1 MFFIL
6 ILTSIIEMK
15 VIFIIVYITYGGVSL
30 DIQEMLFQFFGGL
43 GIFLFGLKYMG
54 DGLQRSAGDN
64 LRNILNKFT
73 STPLRAILAGILVTA
88 LIQSSSGTTV
98 LTVGL
103 VSAGF
108 MTLKQAIGVIMGA
121 NVGTT
126 VTAFIIGID
135 IGAYSLPILAIG
147 ALLLFFFKNP
157 AVNSIG
163 QIIFGFGGLFYG
175 LELMGAGMAPLEY
188 LPEFRDLMLQLSES
202 PFLGVFAG
210 TGLTLVLQ
218 SSSATIG
225 ILQELYA
232 HGSIALEGALPVLFG
247 NNIGT
252 TITAVLA
259 AIGTSVAAKRTA
271 GAHVI
276 FNLIG
281 TILVM
286 FVLYPFTDLIIYL
299 GSLLNLNPEM
309 QIAFAHGLFNITN
322 VLIQMWFINQ
332 IAALVSKIV
341 PSQEADAKYQGTSLD
356 QTLIQSSP
364 AMALNQAKVEINQ
377 MGQLVLEEFQEM
389 FSYYKKQDE
398 NSKKKTMELEE
409 VVNRTDIEITEYLM
423 LLSNVELPLHNTGDH
438 VVMMDVTKY
447 LERIGDHCES
457 ILKNIREASVAA
469 KNNKKNLDSTEIEKV
484 FYDDDL
490 MSLFKLVQQNIEDTI
505 LAYNEDS
512 YSLAGR
518 VIKREKEVNQL
529 EHAIRE
535 KYIQRLNKGVGIPS
549 DGILFVD
556 IVSNLERISDH
567 TVKIAKHTLGIRYP
581 YQSQK
586 VLRDT
591 AEEVA
596 VEGVTVK

>member
-1 MFFIL
+1 M
-6 ILTSIIEMK
+6 
-15 VIFIIVYITYGGVSL
+15 

-64 LRNILNKFT
+64 LRDILNTFT
-73 STPLRAILAGILVTA
+73 STPLRAILAGIVVTA

-98 LTVGL
+98 LAVGL

-135 IGAYSLPILAIG
+135 IGAYALPILAVG
-147 ALLLFFFKNP
+147 ALLLFFFKKP
-157 AVNSIG
+157 SINSMG
-163 QIIFGFGGLFYG
+163 QIIFGFGALFYG
-175 LELMGAGMAPLEY
+175 LELMGSGMAPLEN
-188 LPEFRDLMLQLSES
+188 LPQFRDLMMQLSDN

-252 TITAVLA
+252 TITAILA

-271 GAHVI
+271 ASHVI
-276 FNLIG
+276 FNLVG
-281 TILVM
+281 TVLVM
-286 FVLYPFTDLIIYL
+286 LVLHPFTEMIIYL
-299 GSLLNLNPEM
+299 GGLLNLNPEM
-309 QIAFAHGLFNITN
+309 QLAFAHGLFNIAN

-332 IAALVSKIV
+332 IADVVCKIV
-341 PSQEADAKYQGTSLD
+341 PNDESELSYENSHLD

-364 AMALNQAKVEINQ
+364 AMALNQAKNEVGQ
-377 MGQLVLEEFQEM
+377 MGQFVLEEFHEM
-389 FSYYKKQDE
+389 FSYYRKQDE
-398 NSKKKTMELEE
+398 KSKENTMKLEE
-409 VVNRTDIEITEYLM
+409 IVNQTDIQITEYLM
-423 LLSNVELPLHNTGDH
+423 LLSNVELPLQNTSEH
-438 VVMMDVTKY
+438 VMMMEITKY

-457 ILKNIREASVAA
+457 ILKNVREAAQAA
-469 KNNKKNLDSTEIEKV
+469 KKNKKSKKNLDNTEREKV
-484 FYDDDL
+484 FYDPDL
-490 MSLFKLVQQNIEDTI
+490 VALFKLVQKNVEDAVS
-505 LAYNEDS
+505 AYKTDS
-512 YSLAGR
+512 FSLAGT
-518 VIKREKEVNQL
+518 VIQREKEVNKL
-529 EHAIRE
+529 EYEIRE
-535 KYIQRLNKGVGIPS
+535 KYIERLNNGVGIPS

-567 TVKIAKHTLGIRYP
+567 SVKIAKHTLGIRYP
-581 YQSQK
+581 HQQQQK
-586 VLRDT
+586 GLFIK
-591 AEEVA
+591 AEETA
-596 VEGVTVK
+596 TLETV

>member
-1 MFFIL
+1 MEGL
-6 ILTSIIEMK
+6 
-15 VIFIIVYITYGGVSL
+15 SL

-64 LRNILNKFT
+64 LREILNKFT
-73 STPLRAILAGILVTA
+73 STPLRAILAGIIVTA

-98 LTVGL
+98 LAVGL

-135 IGAYSLPILAIG
+135 IGAYALPILAVG
-147 ALLLFFFKNP
+147 ALLLFFFKKP
-157 AVNSIG
+157 FINSIG
-163 QIIFGFGGLFYG
+163 QIIFGFGALFYG
-175 LELMGAGMAPLEY
+175 LELMGSGMAPLEN
-188 LPEFRDLMLQLSES
+188 LPEFRTLMIQLSES
-202 PFLGVFAG
+202 PILGVFAG

-252 TITAVLA
+252 TITAILA

-271 GAHVI
+271 ASHVI
-276 FNLIG
+276 FNAVG

-286 FVLYPFTDLIIYL
+286 LVLYPFTHVVIYL
-299 GSLLNLNPEM
+299 GNMLHLNPEM
-309 QIAFAHGLFNITN
+309 QIAFAHGIFNIAN

-332 IAALVSKIV
+332 IAAIVCKII
-341 PSQEADAKYQGTSLD
+341 PNDDSELSYDNSHLD

-364 AMALNQAKVEINQ
+364 AMALNQAKIEVGQ
-377 MGQLVLEEFQEM
+377 MGKFVIDEFQAM
-389 FSYYKKQDE
+389 FSYYRQQDE
-398 NSKKKTMELEE
+398 KSKENTLRLEE
-409 VVNRTDIEITEYLM
+409 IINQSDVQITEYLM
-423 LLSNVELPLHNTGDH
+423 LLSNVDLPLQNTSEH
-438 VVMMDVTKY
+438 VVMMEVTKY

-457 ILKNIREASVAA
+457 ILKNIREASHAA
-469 KNNKKNLDSTEIEKV
+469 KKNKKNLGSSEIEKV
-484 FYDDDL
+484 FYDPDL
-490 MSLFKLVQQNIEDTI
+490 VALFKLVQLNIEDTVN
-505 LAYNEDS
+505 AYQLDS
-512 YSLAGR
+512 FSLAGK
-518 VIKREKEVNQL
+518 VIQREKDVNKL
-529 EHAIRE
+529 EHAIRK
-535 KYIQRLNKGVGIPS
+535 KYIERLNKGIGVPS

-567 TVKIAKHTLGIRYP
+567 SVKIAKHTLGIRYP
-581 YQSQK
+581 HQQAQK
-586 VLRDT
+586 VIRKTADET
-591 AEEVA
+591 AEFE
-596 VEGVTVK
+596 TV